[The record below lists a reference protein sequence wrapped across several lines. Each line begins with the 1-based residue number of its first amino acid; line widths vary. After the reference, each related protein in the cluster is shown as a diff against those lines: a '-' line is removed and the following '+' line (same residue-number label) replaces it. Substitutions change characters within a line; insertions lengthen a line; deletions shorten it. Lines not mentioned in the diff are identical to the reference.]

1 MPTSSTTS
9 QHLPPA
15 NDHVQ
20 SNLAVRRHNGSRVSI
35 FDIPLILDEI
45 LRHLTIYD
53 LRSCQRVSKYWNDLY
68 RPGIWRL
75 VSLHNQRTTSS
86 ERESIVQNARWIRSL
101 SVDFWDTRLVDG
113 EPCRSLHELVIW
125 GQQQEQQLAQQIQE
139 DGEAPDTMS
148 PTQTATAWDLIGRNS
163 ALRSLSLE
171 YTELLL
177 PQLTTTYLNSVLF
190 STIRV
195 LTVDIGIRILSPL
208 PIITLLSHCPDSL
221 QELSLTNTGGIFWK
235 APLEGYCPA
244 SATTMTASWRVL
256 PSLRSLR
263 VECQMIEN
271 LHAAILLPLLQH
283 CCPRLKQL
291 TLGLVPRELCWSL
304 VDILVASCPFLSD
317 LEIPE
322 VELNDLEMFR
332 LVQSYV
338 GLQRVDIAIYPNI
351 AHRVITTLTQI
362 SGSALTR
369 VRIVERSDG
378 HGQSGTVRLYPT
390 MFLEHCPRLV
400 SLVIR
405 PISWYL
411 GLESCLRSLVEG
423 SNDKDMNGG
432 QWVCSNLET
441 LALSCLTPLDSTNMS
456 RKNAIVNMTERLCR
470 KLRDLKRLKS
480 IRLDRAT
487 TNLQLPIGSTE
498 DDASQMQATMERREE
513 IIREYLYLHLAL

>member
-1 MPTSSTTS
+1 MSTSSTTS
-9 QHLPPA
+9 QHLPHA

-20 SNLAVRRHNGSRVSI
+20 SSLSVLRHNGSRVTI

-53 LRSCQRVSKYWNDLY
+53 LRNCQRVSKYWNDLY

-75 VSLHNQRTTSS
+75 VSLHNQPTNST

-125 GQQQEQQLAQQIQE
+125 GQREQEQLAQQMQE
-139 DGEAPDTMS
+139 EGEAPNSMP
-148 PTQTATAWDLIGRNS
+148 PTQTATAWDLIGRNA

-177 PQLTTTYLNSVLF
+177 QQLTTTYLNSVLF

-195 LTVDIGIRILSPL
+195 LTVDISIRMLSPL

-235 APLEGYCPA
+235 APIDFICPA
-244 SATTMTASWRVL
+244 SATTLTASWKVL

-263 VECQMIEN
+263 VECQMVEN

-304 VDILVASCPFLSD
+304 VDILVVSCPFLID

-351 AHRVITTLTQI
+351 ADRVIPTLIQN
-362 SGSALTR
+362 SGSTLTR
-369 VRIVERSDG
+369 VRIVERDAG
-378 HGQSGTVRLYPT
+378 HVQSNTTQLYPT
-390 MFLEHCPRLV
+390 MFLEQCPRLV

-423 SNDKDMNGG
+423 CNDKDTNGG
-432 QWVCSNLET
+432 KWVCPDLET
-441 LALSCLTPLDSTNMS
+441 LALSCLVPVDSTNVS
-456 RKNAIVNMTERLCR
+456 REKEIVKMTERLCL
-470 KLRDLKRLKS
+470 KLRDLKKLKS
-480 IRLDRAT
+480 IRLDKAT
-487 TNLQLPIGSTE
+487 TNLQLPIGNA
-498 DDASQMQATMERREE
+498 DVDASQMQATMERREE
-513 IIREYLYLHLAL
+513 IIREYLYRRLAL